1 MKAIFTFKLISFT
14 PLIYNF
20 RRLKKVKIDNKKTY
34 CFYFCNVKTTIVKC
48 ASSSEGKSYFDHQ
61 RARKPTIDNDFGI
74 HDSFTGELNQ
84 SRLIDP
90 SDEESEYG
98 IRNPAYDILRG
109 RKLPELPVETQR
121 PNSSA
126 DSVATYATMPMRSFN
141 SSRNLIAEYD
151 HENREIEDSSTE
163 QSCHQMWNA
172 CSRKLRLS
180 NVGIVLQNLASL
192 LKKIWAKIYLTK
204 PQFLKINA
212 YHILKNF

>member
-1 MKAIFTFKLISFT
+1 MDTHIYTTAILE
-14 PLIYNF
+14 N
-20 RRLKKVKIDNKKTY
+20 LKKVKIDNKKTY

-48 ASSSEGKSYFDHQ
+48 ASSSQGKSYFDHQ
-61 RARKPTIDNDFGI
+61 RARKPTIDNDFGL

-109 RKLPELPVETQR
+109 RQLPELPVETIR

-126 DSVATYATMPMRSFN
+126 DSVATYATMPMRSF
-141 SSRNLIAEYD
+141 D
-151 HENREIEDSSTE
+151 HENTEIEDSSTE

-172 CSRKLRLS
+172 CSRKLRLLI
-180 NVGIVLQNLASL
+180 VGKVLQNLASL
-192 LKKIWAKIYLTK
+192 LKKIWAKIYLTI
-204 PQFLKINA
+204 PQFFKINA

>member
-1 MKAIFTFKLISFT
+1 MAIFSFKFISA
-14 PLIYNF
+14 LHHCYI
-20 RRLKKVKIDNKKTY
+20 RKLKKVKIDNKKTY

-61 RARKPTIDNDFGI
+61 RARKPTIDNDFGL
-74 HDSFTGELNQ
+74 HDSFTGELNE

-90 SDEESEYG
+90 FDEESEYG

-109 RKLPELPVETQR
+109 RQLPELPVETQR

-141 SSRNLIAEYD
+141 SSRNLIAEYYD

-163 QSCHQMWNA
+163 QSCHQMWDA
-172 CSRKLRLS
+172 CSRKLRLPI
-180 NVGIVLQNLASL
+180 VGKVLQNLASL
-192 LKKIWAKIYLTK
+192 LKKFGQKYI
-204 PQFLKINA
+204 
-212 YHILKNF
+212 